1 MQIAKRLDG
10 GQNDMTQY
18 HLVMLIA
25 TLMNLKSLH
34 GCHYRSRG
42 KEQTMIKWLILGG
55 LVGIGIKE
63 MIHTAHLY
71 SDSLD
76 DILKEI
82 DDE

>member
-1 MQIAKRLDG
+1 
-10 GQNDMTQY
+10 
-18 HLVMLIA
+18 
-25 TLMNLKSLH
+25 
-34 GCHYRSRG
+34 
-42 KEQTMIKWLILGG
+42 MIKWFILGG

-82 DDE
+82 DDETD